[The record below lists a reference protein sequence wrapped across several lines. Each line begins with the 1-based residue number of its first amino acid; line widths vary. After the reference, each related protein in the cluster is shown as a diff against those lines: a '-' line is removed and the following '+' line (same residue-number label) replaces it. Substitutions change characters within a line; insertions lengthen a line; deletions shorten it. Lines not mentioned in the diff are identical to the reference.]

1 MRRRA
6 AFILVFAAGCG
17 GCDHA
22 PNGAAA
28 APAAQPSAAEASDSS
43 ITGAERDSVR
53 RQIEQNWLLDPGT
66 PDLDKMRVV
75 VVVDLN
81 RDGTVQSTRIES
93 PPENA
98 SSNWKKFA
106 ESCIRAIEKSSPLRM
121 PAGKPYEAWKRM
133 ILVFD
138 AKEMFGQ

>member
-1 MRRRA
+1 MRRA
-6 AFILVFAAGCG
+6 AFILIFAAGCT

-22 PNGAAA
+22 PGEDAAS
-28 APAAQPSAAEASDSS
+28 PAAQRSAADVRDSS
-43 ITGAERDSVR
+43 LTKPERDAVR
-53 RQIEQNWLLDPGT
+53 QQIDRVWLFDPGM
-66 PDLDKMRVV
+66 PELDKMRVV

-81 RDGTVQSTRIES
+81 RDGSVQSAGIES

-98 SSNWKKFA
+98 SSNWKMFA
-106 ESCIRAIEKSSPLRM
+106 ESCIRAVEKSSPLRM

-138 AKEMFGQ
+138 AKEMFRQ